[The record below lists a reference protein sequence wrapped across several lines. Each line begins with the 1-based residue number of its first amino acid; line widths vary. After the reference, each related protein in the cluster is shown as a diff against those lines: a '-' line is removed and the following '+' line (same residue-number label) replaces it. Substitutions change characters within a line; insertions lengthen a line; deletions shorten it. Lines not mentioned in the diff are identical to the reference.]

1 MKSSNSAKTPVR
13 LVLEDGTTF
22 QGFSFGYEK
31 AVAGEVVFN
40 TAMMGYPESLTDPS
54 YAGQLMALTFPLV
67 GNYGV
72 PEFRM
77 EENGLPTFMES
88 DKIYASAIIVSDY
101 SEQFCHWNGKE
112 TLADW
117 LKREERPGITGI
129 DTRELTKVLR
139 EKGSML
145 GRIVFDEEETQDF
158 GQYEGINFVAEV
170 SCNRILTYN
179 PDEYCEPLNRLPED
193 AMPIVKAKG
202 KKRVVLV
209 DCGVKANI
217 LRCLLNRG
225 IEVIRVP
232 WDYDF
237 NQLDKEGELG
247 FDGLFLA
254 NGPGDPDTC
263 SITVENIK
271 TFLAKEAERANQQAD
286 VRPIMGI
293 CMGNQLLSKAAGAT
307 IYKLKYG
314 HRSHNQPVRM
324 VGTERCFI
332 TTQNHGYA
340 VDASTLAHDWEPLF
354 VNMNDGSNEG
364 VRHKLYPW
372 FSAQFHPEACAG
384 PVDTEFLF
392 DWFVTY
398 LNGEKPDFNEKRLSD
413 RERAQLQAKPRK
425 VLLLG
430 SGALKIGEA
439 GEFDYSGSQALKA
452 MREEGIETILINPNI
467 ATVQTSEGVADQIYY
482 LPVTPYF
489 VERVIEKER
498 PQGILLAFGG
508 QTALNCG
515 VKLYESGVLE
525 KYGVQVLGTPVQAI
539 IDTEDRE
546 LFVQK
551 LDEIGVKTIKSQA
564 CENIA
569 EAREAAAKLGY
580 PVILRAAYALG
591 GLGSGF
597 CDNEEQLNKLAEK
610 AFSFSPQVLVEK
622 SLKGWKEI
630 EYEVVRDRFDNCITV
645 CNMENFDPLGIH
657 TGESIVIAP
666 SQTLTNAEY
675 HKLRALA
682 IRIIRHI
689 GIVGECNVQY
699 AFDPDSEDYRVIEVN
714 ARLSRSSALA
724 SKATGYPLAFVA
736 AKLGLGYGLFDLKN
750 SVTKTTSAF
759 FEPALDY
766 VVCKIPRWDLG
777 KFRGVDRELGSSMKS
792 VGEVMAIGRT
802 FEESIQKGL
811 RMIGQGM
818 HGFVGNKELKIED
831 IDAALKAPTDKRIFV
846 IEKAF
851 FAGYSIDKIHELT
864 RIDKWFLEKL
874 RHIYDINTKLRET
887 SFDGISAS
895 LMSEAKIYGFTDF
908 QIARGLK
915 MEKEMDIEKAM
926 LAIRDKRKAQG
937 IVPYVKQIDTLAA
950 EYPAHTN
957 YLYLTYSAV
966 AHDILFEND
975 QKSIIVLGSGAY
987 RIGSSVEF
995 DWCGVQALNTIRK
1008 EGYRSIMIN
1017 YNPETVSTDYDMC
1030 ERLYFD
1036 ELTFERV
1043 MDIVDLEIPRGVI
1056 VSTGGQIP
1064 NNLAVKLDEQRVPL
1078 LGTQAKYIDNA
1089 EDRDKFSAMLDRI
1102 GVDQPEWSALTSMDD
1117 VNAFI
1122 DRVGF
1127 PVLVRPSYVLSGAA
1141 MNVCSNQD
1149 ELERF
1154 LTLAANV
1161 SKKHPVVISKF
1172 MQNTKEV
1179 EMDAVARN
1187 GEIIAYAI
1195 SEHIEYAGVHSG
1207 DATIQFPAQKLYVE
1221 TVRRIKKISTQ
1232 IARELNISGP
1242 FNIQYLA
1249 RDNEIKV
1256 IECNLRASR
1265 SFPFVSKVLKIN
1277 LIELATRVMLGLPVE
1292 KPSKSFFDFD
1302 YVGIKASQF
1311 SFNRLQK
1318 ADPVLGVDMSSTGE
1332 VGCLGEDVN
1341 CALLKSMLS
1350 VGLSIPKKTVLLST
1364 GTTKEKV
1371 AMLDAAH
1378 MLVDHGYT
1386 LYATGGTSKFLTEN
1400 GIENTL
1406 VHWPSEPEKTPQA
1419 LDLLHEHKIDMV
1431 VNIPKDLSVGEL
1443 TNGYKIRRAA
1453 VDLNVPLITNS
1464 RLAAAFIRAFC
1475 TISLD
1480 DLAIRSWQEYK

>member
-1 MKSSNSAKTPVR
+1 MKRVR
-13 LVLEDGTTF
+13 LVLDDGTVF
-22 QGFSFGYEK
+22 FGKSFGYDK
-31 AVAGEVVFN
+31 PVAGEVVFN
-40 TAMMGYPESLTDPS
+40 TAMTGYPESLTDPS

-72 PEFRM
+72 PECRI
-77 EENGLPTFMES
+77 EQNGLSAFMES
-88 DKIYASAIIVSDY
+88 DRIYAKAIIVSDY
-101 SEQFCHWNGKE
+101 SEEFSHWNGKE
-112 TLADW
+112 TLAQW
-117 LKREERPGITGI
+117 LKREEVPGITGV
-129 DTRELTKVLR
+129 DTRQLTKVLR
-139 EKGSML
+139 EHGVMMGKIL
-145 GRIVFDEEETQDF
+145 FDDQPNEIPQAA
-158 GQYEGINFVAEV
+158 YEGVNFVAEV
-170 SCNRILTYN
+170 SCKEVIRYR
-179 PDEYCEPLNRLPED
+179 PEDYAEPANRLPED
-193 AMPIVKAKG
+193 QPAVVRAEG
-202 KKRVVLV
+202 KKVVLV
-209 DCGVKANI
+209 DCGVKHNI
-217 LRCLLNRG
+217 IRCLLNRG

-237 NQLDKEGELG
+237 NQLGEEG

-263 SITVENIK
+263 EAAVAHIR
-271 TFLAKEAERANQQAD
+271 TFMQQEAQKAQ

-324 VGTERCFI
+324 VGTNRCFI

-340 VDASTLAHDWEPLF
+340 VDSQTLPEEWEPLF

-364 VRHKLYPW
+364 VRHSRYPW

-392 DWFVTY
+392 DEFAKA
-398 LNGEKPDFNEKRLSD
+398 LNGQPACVLPAAEST
-413 RERAQLQAKPRK
+413 ERPAIKK

-467 ATVQTSEGVADQIYY
+467 ATVQTSEGVADKIYY

-489 VERVIEKER
+489 VERIIQKER

-515 VKLYESGVLE
+515 VELYKNGVLD
-525 KYGVQVLGTPVQAI
+525 YYHVQVLGTPVQAI

-546 LFVQK
+546 LFVEK

-564 CENIA
+564 CETLE
-569 EAREAAAKLGY
+569 EAREAARTLGY

-597 CDNEEQLNKLAEK
+597 CDNEEQLDRLAEK

-682 IRIIRHI
+682 IKIIRHI

-699 AFDPDSEDYRVIEVN
+699 AFDPESEDYRVIEVN

-750 SVTKTTSAF
+750 SVTRTTSAF

-766 VVCKIPRWDLG
+766 VVSKIPRWDLG

-818 HGFVGNKELKIED
+818 HGFVGNKELTIED
-831 IDAALKAPTDKRIFV
+831 LDASLKAPTDKRIFL

-851 FAGYSIDKIHELT
+851 LAGYSVEQIHELT
-864 RIDKWFLEKL
+864 KIDKWFLQKL
-874 RHIYDINTKLRET
+874 KNIDSINKELAASHINRLDKELLRK
-887 SFDGISAS
+887 
-895 LMSEAKIYGFTDF
+895 AKVYGFTDF
-908 QIARGLK
+908 QIARALG
-915 MEKEMDIEKAM
+915 MEKEIDIEDAM
-926 LAIRDKRKAQG
+926 LIVRRHRRQAQ
-937 IVPYVKQIDTLAA
+937 IVPHVKQIDTLAA
-950 EYPAHTN
+950 EYPAQTN

-966 AHDILFEND
+966 ADDVHYEND
-975 QKSIIVLGSGAY
+975 RRSVVVLGSGAY

-1008 EGYRSIMIN
+1008 EGFRSVMIN

-1030 ERLYFD
+1030 DRLYFD

-1043 MDIVDLEIPRGVI
+1043 MDIIDLENPQGVI

-1064 NNLAVKLDEQRVPL
+1064 NNLATKLDEQRVPI
-1078 LGTQAKYIDNA
+1078 LGTQARYIDNA

-1102 GVDQPEWSALTSMDD
+1102 GVDQPEWSALTSMED
-1117 VNAFI
+1117 VNEFVQ
-1122 DRVGF
+1122 RVGF

-1154 LTLAANV
+1154 LQMAANV
-1161 SKKHPVVISKF
+1161 SKKHPVVVSKF
-1172 MQNTKEV
+1172 MLNTKEV

-1221 TVRRIKKISTQ
+1221 TVRRIKKISAQ
-1232 IARELNISGP
+1232 IAKELNISGP

-1292 KPSKSFFDFD
+1292 KPNKSFFDFD

-1332 VGCLGEDVN
+1332 VGCLGDDVN
-1341 CALLKSMLS
+1341 SALLTAMLS
-1350 VGLSIPKKTVLLST
+1350 VGHRIPQKSVLLST
-1364 GTTKEKV
+1364 GDAKEKA
-1371 AMLDAAH
+1371 AMLDAARRL
-1378 MLVDHGYT
+1378 MDHGYE
-1386 LYATGGTSKFLTEN
+1386 LYATGGTSQYLEDN
-1400 GIENTL
+1400 GIPNTR
-1406 VHWPSEPEKTPQA
+1406 VYWPSEPDQKPQA

-1431 VNIPKDLSVGEL
+1431 VNIPKNLTVGEL
-1443 TNGYKIRRAA
+1443 SNGYKIRRAA

-1464 RLAAAFIRAFC
+1464 RLAAAFIRAF
-1475 TISLD
+1475 TTVKLD
-1480 DLAIRSWQEYK
+1480 DLAIRSWEEYK